1 MKSAQNTS
9 ASLSRDPASN
19 FAVSALTAIPAAL
32 VDWRKTEGLR
42 WLFVV
47 KILTIVFAALW
58 LAYRLELNSPST
70 AVTTVFI
77 VALPS
82 SGMVLEKAFFR
93 IIGTL
98 VGCLAAVVL
107 VGLLPQA
114 APLLFVCLAIWIGL
128 CTCGAAL
135 FRNSKSYGF
144 LLAGY
149 TACMIVIPAVDAP
162 DGIFT
167 LAITR
172 VTEVGLGI
180 LCSAVISD
188 ALFPRHQ
195 SDLVM
200 HAVTKRYERLAAL
213 CRDTLENK
221 LAPAEVE
228 LMHLRFAADVA
239 LLETTRSAAFF
250 EATHTYSES
259 RNLNLFNTSSMAAL
273 TTFYTL
279 HRLLHRMR
287 QNSSAMVADLTEALC
302 RCFLSAFDPDLAPAS
317 AQATR
322 LHIKE
327 RAERLRHDMIDGEIT
342 STERISLDTIIELL
356 ARFAVNVY
364 DVQVVYFALAQKK
377 RLPYRAFHSYAPRTP
392 FPIVLASGLRA
403 SIAVLILA
411 AAWYYLA
418 WPYAAVAMLMAVVFT
433 VLGASSPNPPGM
445 IRQIVT
451 GFVIGVPVAFIC
463 DFFLVVHAEGF
474 PMLMLCIVPFAMLGI
489 YLTTIPK
496 YAGIGLGLNLFLT
509 QTIFPDNAARVDPV
523 VFMNN
528 SIALVLGGSLA
539 WVLYKLL
546 FPRHTVGQKN
556 YIVGALWREA
566 LRTCTSA
573 RIESPQR
580 FDHRIRDLLNQ
591 LHTAA
596 GPTPDA
602 ETRAV
607 VGRALTLL
615 ELGHAVIN
623 MREVI
628 AMAAATNVRT
638 ALQDCVVR
646 IAVFL
651 RAPTAQHRSNIMDAI
666 IETGRL
672 VREARLTAAPERVA
686 RLNLALADLH
696 CLYTLML
703 DHEQLMQTSLQTTVQ
718 TTEGDHRAA

>member
-1 MKSAQNTS
+1 M
-9 ASLSRDPASN
+9 SRDADS
-19 FAVSALTAIPAAL
+19 VSAMSAIPAAL
-32 VDWRKTEGLR
+32 ADWRKTEGHR

-47 KILTIVFAALW
+47 KILTIAFVALW

-98 VGCLAAVVL
+98 VGCSAAVVL
-107 VGLLPQA
+107 VALLPQA

-149 TACMIVIPAVDAP
+149 TACLIVIPAVDAP
-162 DGIFT
+162 SGVFT

-180 LCSAVISD
+180 LCSAFISD
-188 ALFPRHQ
+188 ALFPRHH

-200 HAVTKRYERLAAL
+200 HVVSERYERFVAL

-221 LAPAEVE
+221 LAPAEAE
-228 LMHLRFAADVA
+228 LLHLRFAADVA
-239 LLETTRSAAFF
+239 FLETARSAAFF

-259 RNLNLFNTSSMAAL
+259 RNLNLFNTASMAAL

-287 QNSSAMVADLTEALC
+287 QNSSAKVSDLTEALC
-302 RCFLSAFDPDLAPAS
+302 RCFLSALDPDLAPAS
-317 AQATR
+317 AQASR

-327 RAERLRHDMIDGEIT
+327 RAERLRKELLDGEVT
-342 STERISLDTIIELL
+342 PTERIGLDTIIELL
-356 ARFAVNVY
+356 ARFAENIY
-364 DVQVVYFALAQKK
+364 ELQVVYFALAQKK
-377 RLPYRAFHSYAPRTP
+377 RLPYRALHSYAPRTP

-403 SIAVLILA
+403 SIALLIFA
-411 AAWYYLA
+411 AMWYYLA
-418 WPYAAVAMLMAVVFT
+418 WSYAAVAMLMTVVFT
-433 VLGASSPNPPGM
+433 ALAASAPNPPKM

-451 GFVIGVPVAFIC
+451 GFVIGVPAAFIC
-463 DFFLVVHAEGF
+463 DFFLMTHAEGF
-474 PMLMLCIVPFAMLGI
+474 PMLVLCIVPFVALGT
-489 YLTTIPK
+489 YLTAIPK
-496 YAGIGLGLNLFLT
+496 YAGIGLGLNIFLT
-509 QTIFPDNAARVDPV
+509 QMIFPDNAARIEPA
-523 VFMNN
+523 VFLNN
-528 SIALVLGGSLA
+528 AIALVLGGSLA
-539 WVLYKLL
+539 WLVHRLI
-546 FPRHTVGQKN
+546 FPRHTVGRKD
-556 YIVGALWREA
+556 YIVEALWREA
-566 LRTCTSA
+566 LRTCTSV

-591 LHTAA
+591 LNAAA
-596 GPTPDA
+596 GPAPDA

-628 AMAAATNVRT
+628 AAAPATDIRV
-638 ALQDCVVR
+638 ALQDCIAR

-651 RAPTAQHRSNIMDAI
+651 RAPTAQHRSGLMDAVT
-666 IETGRL
+666 ETGRL
-672 VREARLTAAPERVA
+672 VREAKPSAAPERLA
-686 RLNLALADLH
+686 RLNLGLANLH

-703 DHEQLMQTSLQTTVQ
+703 DHEQLMQTTPQTTLQTP
-718 TTEGDHRAA
+718 EGDHRVA

>member
-1 MKSAQNTS
+1 M
-9 ASLSRDPASN
+9 LMSRDADS
-19 FAVSALTAIPAAL
+19 VSAMSTMSVISAAL
-32 VDWRKTEGLR
+32 ADWCKTEGQR

-47 KILTIVFAALW
+47 RILTIAVVALW

-98 VGCLAAVVL
+98 VGCSAAVVL
-107 VGLLPQA
+107 VALLPQA

-149 TACMIVIPAVDAP
+149 TACLIVIPAVDAP
-162 DGIFT
+162 SAVFT

-180 LCSAVISD
+180 LCSAFISD

-195 SDLVM
+195 SDSVM
-200 HAVTKRYERLAAL
+200 QTVTGRYERFVAL

-228 LMHLRFAADVA
+228 LQHLRFAADVA
-239 LLETTRSAAFF
+239 LLETTRAAAFF

-259 RNLNLFNTSSMAAL
+259 RNLNLFNTASMAAL

-287 QNSSAMVADLTEALC
+287 QNSSAKVTDLTEALC
-302 RCFLSAFDPDLAPAS
+302 RCFLSALDPHPAPAS
-317 AQATR
+317 AQVSH

-327 RAERLRHDMIDGEIT
+327 RAERLRKELTDGEI
-342 STERISLDTIIELL
+342 SATERISLDTIVELL
-356 ARFAVNVY
+356 ERFAKNIVEL
-364 DVQVVYFALAQKK
+364 QVVYFALAQKK
-377 RLPYRAFHSYAPRTP
+377 RLPYRALHSHAPRTP

-403 SIAVLILA
+403 SIALLIFAGL
-411 AAWYYLA
+411 WYYLA
-418 WPYAAVAMLMAVVFT
+418 WTYAAMAMLMAVVFT
-433 VLGASSPNPPGM
+433 ALGASAPNPPKLVL
-445 IRQIVT
+445 QIVT
-451 GFVIGVPVAFIC
+451 GFVIGVPAAFLC
-463 DFFLVVHAEGF
+463 DFFLMTHAAGF
-474 PMLMLCIVPFAMLGI
+474 PMLVLCILPFLALGT
-489 YLTTIPK
+489 YLTSMPK
-496 YAGIGLGLNLFLT
+496 YAGIGLGLNIFLT
-509 QTIFPDNAARVDPV
+509 QMIVPDNAARMDPV
-523 VFMNN
+523 VFLNN
-528 SIALVLGGSLA
+528 AIALVLGGSLA
-539 WVLYKLL
+539 WLVHKLI
-546 FPRHTVGQKN
+546 FPRHTVGQRD
-556 YIVGALWREA
+556 YIVEALWREA
-566 LRTCTSA
+566 LRTCTSL

-591 LHTAA
+591 LHAAA
-596 GPTPDA
+596 GPAPDA

-628 AMAAATNVRT
+628 ATAPATDIRV
-638 ALQDCVVR
+638 ALQDCVAR
-646 IAVFL
+646 IAAFL
-651 RAPTAQHRSNIMDAI
+651 RAPTARHRSDLMAAI

-672 VREARLTAAPERVA
+672 VREAKLTAAPERLA
-686 RLNLALADLH
+686 RLNLGLANLH

-703 DHEQLMQTSLQTTVQ
+703 DHEQLMQAPLQTTPQ
-718 TTEGDHRAA
+718 TTAQNPQGDHRVA